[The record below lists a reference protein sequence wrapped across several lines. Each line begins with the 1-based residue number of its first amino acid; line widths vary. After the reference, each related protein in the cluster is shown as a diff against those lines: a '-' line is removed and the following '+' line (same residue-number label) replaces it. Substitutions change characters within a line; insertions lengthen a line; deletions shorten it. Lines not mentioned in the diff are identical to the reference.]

1 MMLDP
6 TKATEQKKIIEGE
19 LEAVGVRI
27 NQSRPDLVFKQKTGG
42 TLRSLI
48 NNSEPLMSKL
58 CDYFQE
64 VSPSTRQCHVRYGA
78 MLRERN

>member
-6 TKATEQKKIIEGE
+6 TKATEQKKILEGE

-42 TLRSLI
+42 TLRSLSKH
-48 NNSEPLMSKL
+48 SEPLVFKL
-58 CDYFQE
+58 CEFSGG
-64 VSPSTRQCHVRYGA
+64 VTINATVPCT
-78 MLRERN
+78 L